1 MPQLK
6 KNAEEVQLPPDTMR
20 LHSAQGFRTRLQP
33 PCSPPEKMKLKAQSR
48 WVAEVQ
54 LVGKLWRN
62 QSVAVRLANHDAHD
76 TCGPVHVVSS
86 LRCLT

>member
-1 MPQLK
+1 M
-6 KNAEEVQLPPDTMR
+6 N
-20 LHSAQGFRTRLQP
+20 
-33 PCSPPEKMKLKAQSR
+33 LKAQSR